1 MSPRILIDFLL
12 DLGDEITTGNER
24 QFTTMTIHTSNR
36 FVSIPALALLLLAA
50 AFVGYQ
56 ARLGANLARLARR
69 PA

>member
-1 MSPRILIDFLL
+1 MTK
-12 DLGDEITTGNER
+12 ITNR
-24 QFTTMTIHTSNR
+24 SFTL
-36 FVSIPALALLLLAA
+36 PALALLLLAA